1 MIFNKIKAAT
11 LLVALMLGGV
21 VAARTKVACVGN
33 SITYGMTID
42 DRENN
47 SYPSRLARMLG
58 DEYEVGNFGKN
69 GATLLVKGHRPY
81 VKQEEFKAALE
92 FAPDIVVIHLGV
104 NDTDP
109 RDYPDYGDFF
119 VEDYVALID
128 SFKKVN
134 PEVRVIVANLS
145 PILSKHPRFKSG
157 TREWR
162 DKIRGLIPAVAN
174 VAGAELIDFGEALR
188 DRPDLITDGVHP
200 NAQGA
205 AILAETV
212 RGAITGDY
220 GGLKMPQIYGDGMV
234 LQRYRP
240 LRINGTANAADT
252 VAVSI
257 KGNTAR
263 AVADNRGRWSATLP
277 PMKEGTGYTMTVTD
291 GHTTL
296 TFNDIAVGE
305 VWIASGQ
312 SNMAFTMAEAS
323 TFNEDRPR
331 ADDSLLRFFDMKFV
345 AETNPGEWSDEK
357 KAKTDSLAYYLPA
370 RWQASSSET
379 AGPFSAVGWYF
390 GKALRDSLNVPV
402 GIISNAVGGSP
413 TEAWIDIETLEHELP
428 EILVDWRTNDF
439 IQPWVRQRAVENATA
454 DRAHRHPYE
463 PSYLFASG
471 IRPLASYPL
480 AGTIWYQ
487 GESNA
492 HNIEAHER
500 LFTMLVKSWREN
512 WEQPSMPFIFVQL
525 SSINRPSW
533 PAFRDSQRRL
543 ADMIP
548 DVAMAV
554 SMDHGDSLDVHP
566 RNKRVVGQ
574 RLARQALN
582 RVYSMTNVVPEGPK
596 ILRAERIAPGTLL
609 LTFDYGDG
617 MKSSDGMPIRTFE
630 VAETEGL
637 YRPAQSVEILDNKT
651 IKIICMEIENP
662 KFVRYG
668 WQPFTRANLVN
679 GDSLPAST
687 FKIAVTEGR
696 HAEKGIECG
705 VSAAYVGMTNGR
717 VIRAGGCNFP
727 ENPMAPDSQKK
738 FYEGVYALIPN
749 ADGSLTAERI
759 GTLPAAIAYGAAV
772 PTPDGLVLI
781 GGTTASES
789 LSSAWLL
796 TVNDEGQSE
805 FKPLPSLP
813 VTVDNHAAAC
823 LDGKIYVAGGNV
835 NGQPSNALY
844 CLDMAHS
851 EKGWTALTPMPGNPR
866 VQPVMAAANGML
878 YVWGGFAGKGPGRDA
893 SLETDGVAFN
903 PRNKKWTKV
912 AGPVDYKGNE
922 VSTGGGVA
930 ATLPDGRIVVAG
942 GVNKDVF
949 LDALRN
955 QAPDYLSHPA
965 EWYRFN
971 DLVFIFDPAT
981 QRWNISQRNESAA
994 RAGAGIAVTPEG
1006 EVIISGGEIKP
1017 RIRTADIICIKP

>member
-1 MIFNKIKAAT
+1 MTFNKIKAAT

-21 VAARTKVACVGN
+21 VAARTRVACVGN
-33 SITYGMTID
+33 SITYGMTIE

-58 DEYEVGNFGKN
+58 DDYEVGNFGKN

-81 VKQEEFKAALE
+81 TLQEEYKAALE
-92 FAPDIVVIHLGV
+92 FVPDIVVIHLGV

-134 PEVRVIVANLS
+134 PGVRVIVANLS
-145 PILSKHPRFKSG
+145 PLLAKHPRFKSG

-162 DKIRGLIPAVAN
+162 DKIRNLIPSVAN
-174 VAGAELIDFGEALR
+174 VTGAELIDFGEALR
-188 DRPDLITDGVHP
+188 DRPDLITDGIHP

-220 GGLKMPQIYGDGMV
+220 GGLRMPQIYGDGMV

-240 LRINGTANAADT
+240 LRINGTANASDT
-252 VAVSI
+252 VTVSMA
-257 KGNTAR
+257 GNSVR
-263 AVADNRGRWSATLP
+263 AVADNRGRWSVTLP
-277 PMKEGTGYTMTVTD
+277 PMKEGPGYAMTVTD
-291 GHTTL
+291 GDTSL
-296 TFNDIAVGE
+296 TFNDVAVGE

-323 TFNEDRPR
+323 TFNEDRPMY
-331 ADDSLLRFFDMKFV
+331 DDPLLRFYDMKPV
-345 AETNPGEWSDEK
+345 AATNPGEWPDEK

-370 RWQASSSET
+370 RWQESSSET
-379 AGPFSAVGWYF
+379 VAPFSAVGWYF

-413 TEAWIDIETLEHELP
+413 AEAWIDIETLEHELP
-428 EILVDWRTNDF
+428 EILVDWRTSDF
-439 IQPWVRQRAVENATA
+439 LQPWVRQRAVENATA
-454 DRAHRHPYE
+454 DPAHRHPYE

-471 IRPLASYPL
+471 IRPLASYPV

-492 HNIEAHER
+492 HNIEAHEL
-500 LFTMLVKSWREN
+500 LFPLLVKSWREN
-512 WEQPSMPFIFVQL
+512 WEQPAMPFVFVQL
-525 SSINRPSW
+525 SSLDRPSW

-543 ADMIP
+543 ADTIP

-554 SMDHGDSLDVHP
+554 SMDRGDSLDVHP
-566 RNKRVVGQ
+566 RDKRPVGW

-582 RVYSMTNVVPEGPK
+582 RVYGMTNIVPEGPK
-596 ILRAERIAPGTLL
+596 ILKAEQTAPGALL

-617 MKSSDGMPIRTFE
+617 MKTSDGMPLRTFE
-630 VAETEGL
+630 VAETDGL
-637 YRPAQSVEILDNKT
+637 YRPTQSVEILDNKT
-651 IKIICMEIENP
+651 IKIICMETENP

-679 GDSLPAST
+679 GENLPAST
-687 FKIAVTEGR
+687 FKIEVTEGSQ
-696 HAEKGIECG
+696 AEKGIECG
-705 VSAAYVGMTNGR
+705 VSAAYVGTAGDR

-727 ENPMAPDSQKK
+727 ENPMAPGSQKK
-738 FYEGVYALIPN
+738 FYEGVYTLVPN
-749 ADGSLTAERI
+749 ADGSVTTERI
-759 GTLPAAIAYGAAV
+759 GSLPAPTAYGATV
-772 PTPDGLVLI
+772 PTPGGLVLV

-805 FKPLPSLP
+805 IASLPSLP
-813 VTVDNHAAAC
+813 ITVDNHAAAC

-844 CLDMAHS
+844 CLDLDHA
-851 EKGWTALTPMPGNPR
+851 EKGWTALPPMPGNPR
-866 VQPVMAAANGML
+866 VQPVMAAAGGML
-878 YVWGGFAGKGPGRDA
+878 YVWGGFAGKGPGREA
-893 SLETDGVAFN
+893 SLETDGLAFN
-903 PRNKKWTKV
+903 PKNKKWTKV
-912 AGPVDYKGNE
+912 AGPVDCEGNE

-930 ATLPDGRIVVAG
+930 ATLPDGRIVVTG
-942 GVNKDVF
+942 GVNKDIF
-949 LDALRN
+949 LEALRN

-971 DLVFIFDPAT
+971 DLVFVFDPAT
-981 QRWNISQRNESAA
+981 QKWSAPRQNKSAA

-1006 EVIISGGEIKP
+1006 EVIVSGGEIKP
-1017 RIRTADIICIKP
+1017 RIRTADILIIKP